1 MYKIQ
6 DGESEFTSGIC
17 NTCITC
23 NSLLWRISLRME
35 EEFAFAISIIK
46 DGEPID
52 NISRLRDKCCVI
64 IEAIEIAYIHHIN
77 KYII

>member
-1 MYKIQ
+1 
-6 DGESEFTSGIC
+6 
-17 NTCITC
+17 
-23 NSLLWRISLRME
+23 ME